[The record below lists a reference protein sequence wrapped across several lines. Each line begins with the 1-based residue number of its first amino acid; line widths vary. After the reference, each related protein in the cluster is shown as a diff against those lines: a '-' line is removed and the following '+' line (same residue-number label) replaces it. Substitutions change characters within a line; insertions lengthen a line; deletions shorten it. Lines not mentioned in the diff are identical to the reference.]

1 MQNTVTPQA
10 NLATPATSAALAQPN
25 SQAQVSVTLPQGV
38 VLNDTPTAAQA
49 VQGSQATAS
58 ALEQLVTE
66 REVWEQAA
74 FRTSNEQLYALLQRC
89 YGLYKAME
97 GGSAQAAALRS
108 GLKDYINLKGLS
120 THFNKGSH
128 TLTKIVK
135 CVFGSDRRRVNA
147 YSIVLRS
154 ALARGVGLMD
164 VAEFIRSEGGVEEI
178 RLAKSPNATTPKQKA
193 AVATTTVV
201 VNSIGVVSSPA
212 LSGLLNDAGKIGTNM
227 VLIGTWQSDGSV
239 LVRAV
244 VESEAV
250 LTAALAS
257 HYSTIKQAAIAQS
270 QEQKQV
276 DVAAAKQMAIDAA
289 VATASVT
296 A

>member
-10 NLATPATSAALAQPN
+10 QAATPATASAVVQPAQTP
-25 SQAQVSVTLPQGV
+25 VSSGQSQGV
-38 VLNDTPTAAQA
+38 VSNDTPTAAQA

-58 ALEQLVTE
+58 AIEQLVAE
-66 REVWEQAA
+66 REVWEQTA

-108 GLKDYINLKGLS
+108 GLRDYINLKGLS
-120 THFNKGSH
+120 THFNKTSH
-128 TLTKIVK
+128 TITKIVK

-164 VAEFIRSEGGVEEI
+164 VTEFIRSEGGVEEI
-178 RLAKSPNATTPKQKA
+178 RLAKSPNAMTPKQKA

-212 LSGLLNDAGKIGTNM
+212 LSGLLNDAGKIGSNM

-239 LVRAV
+239 VVRAV

-257 HYSTIKQAAIAQS
+257 HYSAIKQAAIAQA

-276 DVAAAKQMAIDAA
+276 DAATAKQAAIDAA
-289 VATASVT
+289 ASTATVT